1 MKYVL
6 QFIGLIILG
15 LIGYGFFR
23 NHQVYQS
30 GDKFIGL
37 GVLTLAF
44 LLMPLFIYHRYKD
57 KKIEDFMFKN
67 DFSRSK
73 NSENQ

>member
-6 QFIGLIILG
+6 QLLSLIILG

-23 NHQVYQS
+23 NHQAYQS

-44 LLMPLFIYHRYKD
+44 LLMPLFIYHRYKN

-67 DFSRSK
+67 DHEKDK
-73 NSENQ
+73 N

>member
-6 QFIGLIILG
+6 QLLSLIILG
-15 LIGYGFFR
+15 LIGYGFYM
-23 NHQVYQS
+23 NHQAYQS

-67 DFSRSK
+67 DHEKDK
-73 NSENQ
+73 N